1 MGWFVG
7 WAFGGCVWGGRFN
20 RRRCLHAHQVFFK
33 IFILTQVF
41 FTGPCA
47 SETRSSEITPI
58 KRGCAKARRSRSPY
72 ARAPRRPAGFERPCR
87 RGQDAGRTNAIMLF
101 DGHRDML
108 HDIERNESA
117 SMRTPFPRQYHRS
130 QQTLRLLT
138 LALAVHC
145 WPAWQLKQESRP

>member
-58 KRGCAKARRSRSPY
+58 SAAARK
-72 ARAPRRPAGFERPCR
+72 
-87 RGQDAGRTNAIMLF
+87 QDAQGARTHE
-101 DGHRDML
+101 HRDDPL
-108 HDIERNESA
+108 ASSGRAVGGKTPAERTPSCCLMGTVICFMILSA
-117 SMRTPFPRQYHRS
+117 TSCMRTPFPRQYHRS